1 MMIRVA
7 LAAVCVG
14 VTTASAQLPPVR
26 PLGAVVAT
34 TTETWGSVPSIRAL
48 SDGRVVVSDL
58 TRSRLVI
65 LDSMLSHAE
74 AVLNPSGPAASTYPA
89 RGGTLLAVT
98 GDTTL
103 VLDAAGVS
111 FIVLDKSGKV
121 VRVESVPR
129 ASDVSWM
136 SSTSYGVPTIDSLGR
151 LIYR

>member
-14 VTTASAQLPPVR
+14 VTTASAQLPPIR

-34 TTETWGSVPSIRAL
+34 TTETWGSVPSVRAL

-58 TRSRLVI
+58 TRRRLII
-65 LDSMLSHAE
+65 LDSTLAHPEVILTPTGA
-74 AVLNPSGPAASTYPA
+74 AASTYPS
-89 RGGTLLAVT
+89 RGGTLFPIP

-111 FIVLDKSGKV
+111 FVVLDPRGK
-121 VRVESVPR
+121 
-129 ASDVSWM
+129 
-136 SSTSYGVPTIDSLGR
+136 
-151 LIYR
+151 